1 MTLVTVRRLW
11 FPGIPMVFYIFTYG
25 SIASYYYTYLVSML
39 WFLFVYSPRSGD
51 LVSAMVVMSL
61 GVSSEI
67 GTLKLLFMLH
77 NM

>member
-1 MTLVTVRRLW
+1 
-11 FPGIPMVFYIFTYG
+11 MVFYIFTYG